1 MGGAVV
7 PGLFDP
13 PESMRPTLV
22 GDRWAVVAGH
32 PLPCQIAAD
41 VLARGGNAV
50 DAGVAAGLAT
60 NVVQGDMCTFGGI
73 APILVRP
80 AGSAEVYDVAGVGR
94 WSKTVTLAVMRE
106 RYGNSLPLGQA
117 PFIVPGAPSAWLT
130 ALERFGTW
138 RFRDVVAPAVELAR
152 DGFPLDLR
160 TARSLQIMS
169 TGFSRW
175 ESSRRVFC
183 PQGREPRVGDRLVQA
198 DLAALLT
205 ELTQADSAVARVEG
219 IRQVHDAFYRGRP
232 AEMLASA
239 VTELGGFLD
248 LADLAD
254 YRSQVSLAPRV
265 RFAGRWVHSTGMSTQ
280 GLVAVQAAGILERR
294 GAVHLEPG
302 SGQYLHEVVEAL
314 KLAFSQREG
323 LYGDPDFTGMQWQDL
338 VAGQY
343 LDGLAGLVTDTANSW
358 PPGSPLSARGG
369 TTALVVAD
377 ADGTVFAC
385 TPSDTA
391 DGGPLVEGLGIQ
403 CSPRGVQSRL
413 TAGHPNVLAPGK
425 RPCVTPASLITL
437 PVSGADLPEAMSCP
451 GGDVI
456 VQAMLQVL
464 VHRAAGRFTAQQA
477 VEAPRIAAFDFPSGF
492 HPHPSADK
500 VVFAEDRLPGV
511 SLGDLRARGHNVVG
525 WPGLEFDAG
534 SVQLI
539 GAGVGSDGCR
549 HWLTGADPR
558 RSAYAFAR

>member
-1 MGGAVV
+1 MGGKVV

-32 PLPCQIAAD
+32 PLPCQVAAD

-60 NVVQGDMCTFGGI
+60 NVVQVDMCSFGGI

-94 WSKTVTLAVMRE
+94 WSRTVSLEKMRD
-106 RYGNSLPLGQA
+106 RYGAALPLGEA

-130 ALERFGTW
+130 ALEQFGTW
-138 RFRDVVAPAVELAR
+138 RFRDVVAPAAELAR

-160 TARSLQIMS
+160 TARSMQIMS
-169 TGFSRW
+169 AGFSRW
-175 ESSRRVFC
+175 DSSRRVLC
-183 PQGREPRVGDRLVQA
+183 PLGREPRAGDRLIQA
-198 DLAALLT
+198 DLAKLLT
-205 ELTQADSAVARVEG
+205 ELSDADSAADRVDG

-232 AEMLASA
+232 AARLASA
-239 VTELGGFLD
+239 VTECGGFLD
-248 LADLAD
+248 VPDLAD
-254 YRSQVSLAPRV
+254 YRAQVSLAPRI
-265 RFAGRWVHSTGMSTQ
+265 RFAGRWVHCTGLSTQ
-280 GLVAVQAAGILERR
+280 GAVALQAAGILERR
-294 GAVHLEPG
+294 GALQLTPG
-302 SGQYLHEVVEAL
+302 SGRYLHEVVEAL

-323 LYGDPDFTGMQWQDL
+323 LYGDPDFTGLRWQDL
-338 VAGQY
+338 VDGQHLDRLAAG
-343 LDGLAGLVTDTANSW
+343 VTDTANSW
-358 PPGSPLSARGG
+358 PPSAALSARGG

-377 ADGTVFAC
+377 SGGAVFAC

-391 DGGPLVEGLGIQ
+391 DGGPIVDGLGIL

-413 TAGHPNVLAPGK
+413 VAGHPNVLAPGK

-437 PVSGADLPEAMSCP
+437 PVSGDDLPEALSCP

-464 VHRAAGRFTAQQA
+464 AGRSAGQFTAQQA

-500 VVFAEDRLPGV
+500 VVFAEDRLPSA
-511 SLGDLRARGHNVVG
+511 SLEDLRRRGHNVDT

-539 GAGVGSDGCR
+539 AAGAGSDGSR
-549 HWLTGADPR
+549 QWLAGADPR